1 MTSQYPNPSLNPD
14 DAIRFILEILGE
26 MASIRQSFENIAA
39 ALVADTDNTQPP
51 PTKEDPN

>member
-1 MTSQYPNPSLNPD
+1 MTSQYPNPNLKPEE
-14 DAIRFILEILGE
+14 AIRFIFELLGE

-51 PTKEDPN
+51 PTEEDPN